1 MKASILL
8 CSLLIGFLPIAAQGE
23 EPEGSESPIV
33 GTWCWRHI
41 RHNLDITFK
50 ADGTYEQT
58 YALASDEDNVH
69 QDKGTW
75 SLEGSTL
82 TMTSSE
88 KGSEPVT
95 SSIEFFGKNRFD
107 QNGFQIFDRIPP
119 E

>member
-1 MKASILL
+1 MKAAVLL
-8 CSLLIGFLPIAAQGE
+8 CSLLIGLLPIAAQGE
-23 EPEGSESPIV
+23 KPEESPIV

-41 RHNLDITFK
+41 RHNLEITFK

-69 QDKGTW
+69 PDKGTW

-88 KGSEPVT
+88 KDSEAT
-95 SSIEFFGKNRFD
+95 SSSIEFFGKDRFD
-107 QNGFQIFDRIPP
+107 LNGFQIFDRIPP

>member
-1 MKASILL
+1 MKAAVPL
-8 CSLLIGFLPIAAQGE
+8 CSLLIALLPIAAQGE
-23 EPEGSESPIV
+23 KPEESPIV
-33 GTWCWRHI
+33 GTWYWRHI
-41 RHNLDITFK
+41 RHNLEITFK

-88 KGSEPVT
+88 KDSEPT
-95 SSIEFFGKNRFD
+95 SSTIEFFGKDRFD
-107 QNGFQIFDRIPP
+107 LNGFQIFDRIPP

>member
-1 MKASILL
+1 MKATILL
-8 CSLLIGFLPIAAQGE
+8 FSLIVGTLHTSTQGE
-23 EPEGSESPIV
+23 EPAGSPIV
-33 GTWCWRHI
+33 GTWYWRHI

-58 YALASDEDNVH
+58 YALASDENNVH
-69 QDKGTW
+69 PDKGTW

-88 KGSEPVT
+88 EGSEPV
-95 SSIEFFGKNRFD
+95 SSFIEFFGKDRFD
-107 QNGFQIFDRIPP
+107 LEGFQIFDRIPP